1 MAPTRCWATGAGP
14 ELDAQHA
21 DGGGAV
27 PQLRHPRRC
36 HGASGPGRSPRPA
49 GPAAGVWAP
58 AALGRVAGRALGT
71 GTRLPSARE
80 RAAPQHG
87 LPAVSRDPA
96 VSRAAFPGLLM
107 KWKVFLKRSKLSVLE
122 AEVGE
127 DLERVGCTVCAKRGR
142 GPITRTWIGTCGGGA
157 VHSERLWAPVAHP
170 AVAGVGGAV
179 AASSS
184 LWRLVMRE
192 ERTRVLYCFQWKNFV
207 KKVSG
212 NGNGEGKDA
221 APNRTFQEVLSALFA
236 PGAVFLKLLSSS
248 SKP

>member
-1 MAPTRCWATGAGP
+1 MELRKCWATGAGP
-14 ELDAQHA
+14 ELGAQHA

-49 GPAAGVWAP
+49 RPAARVWAP

-71 GTRLPSARE
+71 GTRPRPARE
-80 RAAPQHG
+80 RATPQHG

-122 AEVGE
+122 AEVGK
-127 DLERVGCTVCAKRGR
+127 DLERVGCRVCAKRGR
-142 GPITRTWIGTCGGGA
+142 GPIARTWIGTRGG
-157 VHSERLWAPVAHP
+157 VRFERLRALVAHP

-192 ERTRVLYCFQWKNFV
+192 ERARVLYCFQ
-207 KKVSG
+207 G
-212 NGNGEGKDA
+212 GEICEQSRRKRQWEA
-221 APNRTFQEVLSALFA
+221 ERCSP
-236 PGAVFLKLLSSS
+236 K
-248 SKP
+248 